1 MSGHTLGRG
10 QNAAGGRSIIQ
21 ADARRRFGSHHHL
34 GALFY
39 KNYGQADIPAFGD
52 VARHLG
58 YLRLILLR
66 YLLVGGGLLA
76 AWAAILYR
84 KAPAAVLDKHK
95 TVRQVRGH

>member
-1 MSGHTLGRG
+1 MRR
-10 QNAAGGRSIIQ
+10 AAGLSYKVMLGGVSAATIIW
-21 ADARRRFGSHHHL
+21 A
-34 GALFY
+34 ALFY